1 LDLKEERNMRKL
13 IGFICFIVSLVWI
26 VVTIIVSIEP
36 IINLFDQIFNG
47 GNILQLLATFLGTY
61 GTILSGPIMIL
72 LLSVIAMGTYD
83 EKGR

>member
-1 LDLKEERNMRKL
+1 MRKL

-47 GNILQLLATFLGTY
+47 GNILQLLATFLETY